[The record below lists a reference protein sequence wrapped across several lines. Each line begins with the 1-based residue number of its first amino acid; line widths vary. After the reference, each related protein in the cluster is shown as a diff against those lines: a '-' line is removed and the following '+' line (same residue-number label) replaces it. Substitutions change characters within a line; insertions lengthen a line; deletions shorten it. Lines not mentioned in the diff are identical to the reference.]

1 MLLGHLRVV
10 VIQCSPRQRSD
21 VRQGFLGV
29 ERLFGIGHHLTLMVR
44 PGFPDNRFSYV
55 DDFLPVTR
63 FGSFPNREDVLLP
76 LRIDIQKPTRIDTI
90 SISKQFKAVL
100 RISLRP
106 AFHRRYV
113 ADRHPGALS
122 SGLQR

>member
-1 MLLGHLRVV
+1 MLLHRH
-10 VIQCSPRQRSD
+10 VIIALHGNACQCSD
-21 VRQGFLGV
+21 VGQGFFGV
-29 ERLFGIGHHLTLMVR
+29 ERRFGIGHQLTLMVR
-44 PGFPDNRFSYV
+44 PRFPDNRSRYV

-76 LRIDIQKPTRIDTI
+76 LRVDIQKPARIGTI